1 MTTITAEPEVA
12 HSKTVSPVPSATVR
26 FAGDSGDGMQLT
38 GDQFTRTSA
47 LLGNDVATFPDYP
60 AEIRAPR
67 GTLAGVSGFQVHF
80 SSTDI
85 FTPGDALDALVV
97 MNPAALKT
105 NLTDL
110 RKGGI
115 LIANA
120 DNFEKK
126 DYEMAGYETNP
137 LDSEVLEHTYQLFK
151 VQMTKIVQEALK
163 ASPLTTKEKDR
174 CKNFFALGLVY
185 WLYGRDLAPT
195 VRYVNEKF
203 ATKPDIIDANLTA
216 LRAGWNY
223 GETTDAFASTYRIDK
238 AKLPVGTYKN
248 ISGNIAMAW

>member
-1 MTTITAEPEVA
+1 MSTTTIEPVTET
-12 HSKTVSPVPSATVR
+12 HKEIQQIPSATVR

-38 GDQFTRTSA
+38 GEQFTRTSA
-47 LLGNDVATFPDYP
+47 LLGNDVSTFPDYP

-85 FTPGDALDALVV
+85 YTPGDTLDALVV

-110 RKGGI
+110 RKGGV
-115 LIANA
+115 LIANI

-126 DYEMAGYETNP
+126 DNEMAGYETNP

-151 VQMTKIVQEALK
+151 VPMTKIVREALK
-163 ASPLTTKEKDR
+163 DTGLGTKEMDR
-174 CKNFFALGLVY
+174 
-185 WLYGRDLAPT
+185 
-195 VRYVNEKF
+195 
-203 ATKPDIIDANLTA
+203 
-216 LRAGWNY
+216 
-223 GETTDAFASTYRIDK
+223 
-238 AKLPVGTYKN
+238 
-248 ISGNIAMAW
+248 